1 MVVERE
7 LEQVHEISDRALR
20 LEALL
25 EDRGFG
31 GVGGGILDS
40 VGGGGIKGG
49 RASFFKRMF
58 ASKDVLDRAKSIQK
72 IRDARIPKVSG
83 LSKMSQYISKFK
95 PATMLK
101 LGGVLAIASAGYE
114 IYNRKQQGQSTSQ
127 AVTGTAGG
135 VAGGLLG
142 AKGGAILGAALG
154 TAIAGPLGTV
164 VGAALGGIVGGVAGY
179 NAGSNVVDSQ
189 FKPNEFKGGFGM
201 YAGMNGMTGAGG
213 ISTSLNKPTAKGIP
227 VETSMVDTTPTTLKP
242 NFSNPF
248 NTTPNYG
255 TTSMSRDSVI
265 VNTTSKSVSASAM
278 LQNTINNE
286 KQKTDDALIKEAQE
300 QTKLMQEMIK
310 RLNQPALAFF
320 NDEGRRQVKS
330 TLRKES
336 SP

>member
-1 MVVERE
+1 
-7 LEQVHEISDRALR
+7 
-20 LEALL
+20 
-25 EDRGFG
+25 
-31 GVGGGILDS
+31 
-40 VGGGGIKGG
+40 
-49 RASFFKRMF
+49 
-58 ASKDVLDRAKSIQK
+58 
-72 IRDARIPKVSG
+72 
-83 LSKMSQYISKFK
+83 MSQYISKFK

-114 IYNRKQQGQSTSQ
+114 IYNRKQQGQSISQ

-189 FKPNEFKGGFGM
+189 FKPNEFKTQPFM
-201 YAGMNGMTGAGG
+201 YAGMNGMSGGGG

-265 VNTTSKSVSASAM
+265 ANTTSKSVSASATI
-278 LQNTINNE
+278 QNTLKE
-286 KQKTDDALIKEAQE
+286 KEKSEEALLKATDYTNKLLENLISKQNSPVIAY
-300 QTKLMQEMIK
+300 
-310 RLNQPALAFF
+310 F